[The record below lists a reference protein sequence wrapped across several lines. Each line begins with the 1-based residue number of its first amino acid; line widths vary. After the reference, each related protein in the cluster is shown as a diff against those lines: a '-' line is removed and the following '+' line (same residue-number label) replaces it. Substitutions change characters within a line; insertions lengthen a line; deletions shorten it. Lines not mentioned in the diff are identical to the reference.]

1 MNCKKKNDD
10 LTPLILSFLA
20 FVCATCGRRFGVA
33 SNLNRHVKRCILKPV
48 NSPSSSHNSTSGSP
62 PANSPTSSSQLVS
75 STSTPTPPHESNP
88 SVSRTGKRAR
98 VPISPPTRASPSS
111 CSQSPPNAVPGQSTS
126 TATSSSSSSTTTP
139 KPPGQKRRRRAP
151 SPSQWIPGTLQNFNL
166 HSEDSYRA
174 TTVPLP
180 PVRRNLPRE
189 ERNSWDENVNHA
201 PYHPCGWSGTLPGP
215 GLGQGT
221 GLGGKDVRNMNFG
234 GRSGFMLGRV
244 LVF

>member
-1 MNCKKKNDD
+1 MIC
-10 LTPLILSFLA
+10 
-20 FVCATCGRRFGVA
+20 
-33 SNLNRHVKRCILKPV
+33 
-48 NSPSSSHNSTSGSP
+48 SPADSASSSISAQSSSNAAPGQAGSTVALASESTT
-62 PANSPTSSSQLVS
+62 TSSS
-75 STSTPTPPHESNP
+75 
-88 SVSRTGKRAR
+88 
-98 VPISPPTRASPSS
+98 AS
-111 CSQSPPNAVPGQSTS
+111 
-126 TATSSSSSSTTTP
+126 

-215 GLGQGT
+215 GLGQGV

-234 GRSGFMLGRV
+234 GGRGGFMLGRV